1 MDFTTPPPAAKL
13 EQVRQR
19 VQSTLPKVELEK
31 STPPVA
37 IVEKPA
43 PPPPAPPK
51 PKPIV
56 DLGDFKAAPSLSEY
70 TKNSVDGSDSAIE
83 LATQLE
89 AKGEFKRA
97 LLAWERVIDLTK
109 PDDRQAGVAIASIQR
124 LRPTLPLWN
133 EKPKLARP
141 ITLHASAGKKMA
153 KSLLPIL
160 EEVAR
165 DLERAS
171 SGIIKV
177 KVKVSAGRTNA
188 PAQQATPVAIWLTGA
203 DSRSSSTT
211 VRSFT
216 VDSADALRPAILKN
230 VFRITRSHL
239 SRWTTFTA
247 PADLNDAENPLD
259 ALSYRLT
266 RLCWSE
272 FAAALNPPPKKK

>member
-1 MDFTTPPPAAKL
+1 MVD
-13 EQVRQR
+13 
-19 VQSTLPKVELEK
+19 LEK
-31 STPPVA
+31 ATQPAA
-37 IVEKPA
+37 IVEKPV
-43 PPPPAPPK
+43 PPPLAP

-56 DLGDFKAAPSLSEY
+56 DLGDLKAAPSLSEY
-70 TKNSVDGSDSAIE
+70 TKNSVGGSDSVIE

-124 LRPTLPLWN
+124 LRPILPAWN

-153 KSLLPIL
+153 KSLLPAL

-171 SGIIKV
+171 SGVIKV
-177 KVKVSAGRTNA
+177 KVNVSAGRTNP
-188 PAQQATPVAIWLTGA
+188 PAQHATPVAIWFTGA
-203 DSRSSSTT
+203 DTQSPSTT

-216 VDSADALRPAILKN
+216 ADSADALRPAILKN

-239 SRWTTFTA
+239 SRWTTFTT
-247 PADLNDAENPLD
+247 PSDLNDAENPLD

>member
-1 MDFTTPPPAAKL
+1 MDFTTPPPAAEL
-13 EQVRQR
+13 EQIRQR

-31 STPPVA
+31 STPPAA

-51 PKPIV
+51 PIV
-56 DLGDFKAAPSLSEY
+56 DLGDLKAEPSLSEY
-70 TKNSVDGSDSAIE
+70 TKNSVDGSDSVIE

-133 EKPKLARP
+133 EKSKLARP

-153 KSLLPIL
+153 KSLLPVL

-177 KVKVSAGRTNA
+177 KVKVIAGRANA
-188 PAQQATPVAIWLTGA
+188 PAQHATPVAIWLTGS
-203 DSRSSSTT
+203 DSRSSSTA

-216 VDSADALRPAILKN
+216 VGSADALRPAILKN

>member
-1 MDFTTPPPAAKL
+1 MDFTTPPPAAEL
-13 EQVRQR
+13 EQIRQR
-19 VQSTLPKVELEK
+19 VQSTLPKVELKK
-31 STPPVA
+31 SMPPAA
-37 IVEKPA
+37 IAEKPA
-43 PPPPAPPK
+43 SPPAAP

-56 DLGDFKAAPSLSEY
+56 DLGDLKAAPSLSEY
-70 TKNSVDGSDSAIE
+70 TKNSVGGSDSAIE

-109 PDDRQAGVAIASIQR
+109 PDERQAGVAIASIQR

-153 KSLLPIL
+153 KSLLPVL
-160 EEVAR
+160 EGVAR

-171 SGIIKV
+171 SGVIKV
-177 KVKVSAGRTNA
+177 KVNVSAGRTNS
-188 PAQQATPVAIWLTGA
+188 PAQHATPVAIWFTGA
-203 DSRSSSTT
+203 DTQSPSTT

-230 VFRITRSHL
+230 VFLITRSHL

-272 FAAALNPPPKKK
+272 FATALNPPPKKK

>member
-13 EQVRQR
+13 EQIRQR
-19 VQSTLPKVELEK
+19 VQSTLPKVDLEK
-31 STPPVA
+31 SAPPVA

-43 PPPPAPPK
+43 TPPPTP

-56 DLGDFKAAPSLSEY
+56 DLGDLKAAPSLSEY
-70 TKNSVDGSDSAIE
+70 TKNSVDGSDSVIE

-124 LRPTLPLWN
+124 LRPTLPAWN
-133 EKPKLARP
+133 EKSKLARP
-141 ITLHASAGKKMA
+141 ITLHASVGKKMA
-153 KSLLPIL
+153 KSLLPVL

-188 PAQQATPVAIWLTGA
+188 PAHYATPVAIWLTGS
-203 DSRSSSTT
+203 DSQSTST
-211 VRSFT
+211 AVRCFT
-216 VDSADALRPAILKN
+216 LDSADALRPAILKN

-259 ALSYRLT
+259 VLSYRLT

>member
-1 MDFTTPPPAAKL
+1 MDFTTPPPAAEL

-51 PKPIV
+51 PIV
-56 DLGDFKAAPSLSEY
+56 DLGDLKAEPSLSEY
-70 TKNSVDGSDSAIE
+70 TKNSIDGSDSAVE

-109 PDDRQAGVAIASIQR
+109 PDERQAGVAIASIQR

-133 EKPKLARP
+133 EKSKLARP

-177 KVKVSAGRTNA
+177 KVKVSAGRTNS
-188 PAQQATPVAIWLTGA
+188 PAQHATPMAIWLTGA
-203 DSRSSSTT
+203 DSRSSSTA

-216 VDSADALRPAILKN
+216 VGSADALRPAILKN

-272 FAAALNPPPKKK
+272 FATALNPPPKKK